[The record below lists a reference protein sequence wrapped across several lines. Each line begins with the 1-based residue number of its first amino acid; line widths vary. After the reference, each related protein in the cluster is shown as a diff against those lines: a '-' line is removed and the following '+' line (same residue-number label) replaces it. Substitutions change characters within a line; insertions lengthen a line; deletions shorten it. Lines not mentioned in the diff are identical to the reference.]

1 MLCKATLA
9 GQTIMIGKLALTGCN
24 PSVNDAGISSTNAVR
39 LLNKSTIGTNKKM
52 ANNPLFNFAAQLVA
66 YRLNQPFGGW
76 PDSVAAAAADYGQT
90 MLVQLNFNGTA
101 THGTPTAA
109 ATADLNYL
117 AKVLDAYNNNTMIAG
132 ASPVLPYPGVY
143 K

>member
-1 MLCKATLA
+1 
-9 GQTIMIGKLALTGCN
+9 
-24 PSVNDAGISSTNAVR
+24 
-39 LLNKSTIGTNKKM
+39 
-52 ANNPLFNFAAQLVA
+52 
-66 YRLNQPFGGW
+66 
-76 PDSVAAAAADYGQT
+76 

-117 AKVLDAYNNNTMIAG
+117 AKVLDAYNNTMIAG
-132 ASPVLPYPGVY
+132 ASLVLPYPGVY